1 MLSLKDN
8 ELKSPMKSFT
18 TINLQTVQCSWLRI
32 CLFESKD
39 SIKSN
44 PYKRALYIAVTLNI
58 TVTETTSQNYQ
69 LPVYSTIFIAVT
81 LYVTVSLPFPKAGL
95 SVVLSTESGFP
106 LTLIYLVPDCKC
118 VMVKV

>member
-18 TINLQTVQCSWLRI
+18 TINLQMVQCSWLRI

-44 PYKRALYIAVTLNI
+44 PYKRALYKAVTLNI

>member
-8 ELKSPMKSFT
+8 ELKSPMTSFT

-44 PYKRALYIAVTLNI
+44 PYKRGF
-58 TVTETTSQNYQ
+58 TETTSQNYQ
-69 LPVYSTIFIAVT
+69 LPVYSTIFMAVT

-118 VMVKV
+118 VKVKV